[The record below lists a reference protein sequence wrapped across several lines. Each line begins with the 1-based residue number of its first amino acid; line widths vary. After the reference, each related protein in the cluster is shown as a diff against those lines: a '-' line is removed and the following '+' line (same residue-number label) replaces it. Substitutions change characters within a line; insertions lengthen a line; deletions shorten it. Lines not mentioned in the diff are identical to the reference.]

1 MQWSE
6 NLRKTGNVTFT
17 ACSLDNK
24 PFQLKLEEVRIP
36 FEPSCFQGDGTEKRL
51 TICFSGADESLKKQL
66 ADMEA
71 SIDATTSCLKDD
83 VVRCKINIDSCR
95 CYDETK
101 KRSEL
106 HIPPSMRGW
115 TVNAQVHLRGKWAT
129 RQGCGLSLEVTDL
142 QFLQEVREP
151 PCPF

>member
-6 NLRKTGNVTFT
+6 NSRKTGNVTFP
-17 ACSLDNK
+17 ACSLDKK
-24 PFQLKLEEVRIP
+24 PFQLKLGEVRIL

-101 KRSEL
+101 RSEL

>member
-1 MQWSE
+1 MAHWSE
-6 NLRKTGNVTFT
+6 NSRKAGNVTFT

-24 PFQLKLEEVRIP
+24 PFHVKLEEVRIP
-36 FEPSCFQGDGTEKRL
+36 FEPSCFQGDGTETRL
-51 TICFSGADESLKKQL
+51 TICFSEADESLKKML

-71 SIDATTSCLKDD
+71 DIGATTSCLKDD
-83 VVRCKINIDSCR
+83 VARCKINTDSVR
-95 CYDETK
+95 SYDVNK
-101 KRSEL
+101 KRIEL
-106 HIPPSMRGW
+106 PSMRGW
-115 TVNAQVHLRGKWAT
+115 TVNAQVHIRGKWVT